1 MTKRRRSSNSP
12 SSTSAEPMYRSPD
25 NKTVSIREI
34 ENGFMINEY
43 GSKGGKHYDR
53 TYYSPEAPKVTA
65 PTLKSSGRGGAGR
78 NQRLSKIKL

>member
-1 MTKRRRSSNSP
+1 MTKRRTRSSP
-12 SSTSAEPMYRSPD
+12 STASLPGEYRSPD

-65 PTLKSSGRGGAGR
+65 PTLKSNGRGGAGR